1 MKRKKGLIVVF
12 SLVAVIIILVL
23 GIGGKRYMDRKKT
36 DTNYE
41 NQRKAALA
49 LRKEEPHMTKI
60 EFTSE
65 GSHPGI
71 GIPWTVGAKV
81 TLDDE
86 VFNMSVEADG
96 DYSVDF
102 DTTEEGDKY
111 DEIHKKKENVKLSL
125 EIIYS
130 NGEREVVK

>member
-1 MKRKKGLIVVF
+1 MKQKKGLIVPVSLAVVVF
-12 SLVAVIIILVL
+12 ILLL

-36 DTNYE
+36 DTNFE

-65 GSHPGI
+65 GSRPGI

-81 TLDDE
+81 TMDDE

-102 DTTEEGDKY
+102 DTTEDGDKY
-111 DEIHKKKENVKLSL
+111 DEIHKKKESSKLSL

-130 NGEREVVK
+130 NGEREEIK